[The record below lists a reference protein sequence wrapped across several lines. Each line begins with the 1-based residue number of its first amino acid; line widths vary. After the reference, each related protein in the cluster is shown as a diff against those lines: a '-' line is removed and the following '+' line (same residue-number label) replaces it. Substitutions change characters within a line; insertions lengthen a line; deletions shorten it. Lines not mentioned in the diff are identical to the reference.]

1 LPPPSDR
8 WGFLHNWESIA
19 NLANL
24 QSDRGIAATKLPFQ
38 MPKVTGETVRF
49 KGTFI
54 ASERMLETP
63 IGWALLLVLGTLT
76 GTLSGL
82 LGIGGGLM
90 MVPALTLFGMPLVQ
104 ATATSLVGVFLS
116 AASGSVQNF
125 RMGELSWRVSLIL
138 AAFGIFTAQVG
149 AWLGDR
155 VPDQWLSL
163 AFAGLLLLTIYLMHL
178 RQSLK
183 KRQSTAAALP
193 IRFVPTAGIGLVTGL
208 LSGLF
213 GVGGGLV
220 MVPLQMLFLNEP
232 IKSAIRTSLGAIV
245 AIAISGLAQHAWN
258 GNVLWIPGLCLGLG
272 GIVGAQLGSRLLPQ
286 FPDRTVSLMFRATLI
301 LLAIYMVARVF
312 SR

>member
-1 LPPPSDR
+1 
-8 WGFLHNWESIA
+8 
-19 NLANL
+19 
-24 QSDRGIAATKLPFQ
+24 
-38 MPKVTGETVRF
+38 
-49 KGTFI
+49 
-54 ASERMLETP
+54 MLETP
-63 IGWALLLVLGTLT
+63 IGWVLLSALGIVT

-82 LGIGGGLM
+82 LGIGGGLL
-90 MVPALTLFGMPLVQ
+90 MVPALTIFGVPLVQ

-125 RMGELSWRVSLIL
+125 RMGELNWRVSLIL
-138 AAFGIFTAQVG
+138 AAFGIFTAQAG

-155 VPDQWLSL
+155 VPDQWLSI
-163 AFAGLLLLTIYLMHL
+163 AFAGLLLLTIYLMNL

-183 KRQSTAAALP
+183 NRRAAELSV
-193 IRFVPTAGIGLVTGL
+193 RFVPTAGIGLVAGL

-220 MVPLQMLFLNEP
+220 MVPLQMLFLSEA

-245 AIAISGLAQHAWN
+245 AIAISGLAQHALN

-272 GIVGAQLGSRLLPQ
+272 GIVGAQFGSRLLPQ
-286 FPDRTVSLMFRATLI
+286 LPDRTVNLMFRVTLI
-301 LLAIYMVARVF
+301 LLAIYMVVRVF

>member
-1 LPPPSDR
+1 
-8 WGFLHNWESIA
+8 
-19 NLANL
+19 
-24 QSDRGIAATKLPFQ
+24 
-38 MPKVTGETVRF
+38 
-49 KGTFI
+49 
-54 ASERMLETP
+54 MLETP
-63 IGWALLLVLGTLT
+63 TGWVLLLLLGTLT

-82 LGIGGGLM
+82 LGIGGGLL
-90 MVPALTLFGMPLVQ
+90 MVPALTIFGVSLVQ

-116 AASGSVQNF
+116 AFSGSVQNL
-125 RMGELSWRVSLIL
+125 RMGELNWRVSLIL
-138 AAFGIFTAQVG
+138 AAFGIFTAQAG

-155 VPDQWLSL
+155 IPDHWLSL
-163 AFAGLLLLTIYLMHL
+163 AFAGLLLVTIYLMNL

-183 KRQSTAAALP
+183 TRQSSGGNAPPIATHPAP
-193 IRFVPTAGIGLVTGL
+193 IRFAPTAGIGLLAGL

-220 MVPLQMLFLNEP
+220 MVPLQMLFLSEP

-245 AIAISGLAQHAWN
+245 AIAISALAQHAWN

-272 GIVGAQLGSRLLPQ
+272 GIVGAQLGSRLLPKL
-286 FPDRTVSLMFRATLI
+286 PDRTVNLMFRVTLI